1 MELIALIPG
10 AGLDTMLDVA
20 PLVGLVLFFQ
30 IVVLRRRLANPGRVV
45 VGFVYVVIGLV
56 LFLIGLEEVLFP
68 LGKTMAAQ
76 LTDPAFLGLAEGAV
90 AHWLDYGWVYAFAA
104 AVGFGTTIAEPSL
117 LAVAQKAGA
126 VSGGTIRPWG
136 LRTAVAVGVAVG
148 VGLGAVR
155 IVLGLPLHYLIMGG
169 YAIVIAQTVFA
180 SRSII
185 PLAYD
190 SGGVTT
196 STVTVPLV
204 AALGLGLAANVPGRS
219 PLIDGFGLIAFAS
232 VFPVIAVLG
241 YAQLASTFA
250 AAQRRR
256 RSRGR
261 RRCGRAARGSEV
273 RHG

>member
-1 MELIALIPG
+1 MVDLLNVLPSV
-10 AGLDTMLDVA
+10 GLDTVRDIA

-30 IVVLRRRLANPGRVV
+30 IIVLRRRPANLGRIV

-56 LFLIGLEEVLFP
+56 LFLIGLEEALFP

-76 LTDPAFLGLAEGAV
+76 LTDPAFLGLAEGAA
-90 AHWLDYGWVYAFAA
+90 AHWLDYGWIYAFAA
-104 AVGFGTTIAEPSL
+104 AVGFGTTIAEPAL
-117 LAVAQKAGA
+117 MAVARKAGA

-136 LRTAVAVGVAVG
+136 LRIAVAIGVAVG

-155 IVLGLPLHYLIMGG
+155 IVTGIPLHYLIMAG
-169 YAIVIAQTVFA
+169 YAIVIVQTIFA

-190 SGGVTT
+190 SGGVTS

-219 PLIDGFGLIAFAS
+219 PLLDGFGLIAFAC
-232 VFPVIAVLG
+232 VFAVIAVLG
-241 YAQLASTFA
+241 YAQLASA
-250 AAQRRR
+250 LE
-256 RSRGR
+256 
-261 RRCGRAARGSEV
+261 AARKRRPPRKGT
-273 RHG
+273 

>member
-10 AGLDTMLDVA
+10 AGLDTVLDVA

-56 LFLIGLEEVLFP
+56 LFVIGLEEALFP

-90 AHWLDYGWVYAFAA
+90 AHWLDYGWIYAFAA
-104 AVGFGTTIAEPSL
+104 AIGFGTTIAEPSL
-117 LAVAQKAGA
+117 MAVARKAEA
-126 VSGGTIRPWG
+126 VSGGTIKPWG
-136 LRTAVAVGVAVG
+136 LRIAVAVGVAVG

-155 IVLGLPLHYLIMGG
+155 IVLGLPLHYLIMVG
-169 YAIVIAQTVFA
+169 YVIVIVQTIFA

-204 AALGLGLAANVPGRS
+204 AALGLGLAYNVPGRS
-219 PLIDGFGLIAFAS
+219 PVTDGFGLIAIACVFAI
-232 VFPVIAVLG
+232 IAVLG
-241 YAQLASTFA
+241 YAQLSSALEA
-250 AAQRRR
+250 ARKR
-256 RSRGR
+256 RSSGK
-261 RRCGRAARGSEV
+261 GT
-273 RHG
+273 

>member
-1 MELIALIPG
+1 MELLALMAE
-10 AGLDTMLDVA
+10 AGLDTVLDVA

-45 VGFVYVVIGLV
+45 IGFVYVVLGLV
-56 LFLIGLEEVLFP
+56 LFLIGLEQALFP

-76 LTDPAFLGLAEGAV
+76 LTDPAFLGIAEGAV
-90 AHWLDYGWVYAFAA
+90 AHWLDYGWVYVFAA
-104 AVGFGTTIAEPSL
+104 AIGFGTTIAEPSL
-117 LAVAQKAGA
+117 LAVAEKAGN
-126 VSGGTIRPWG
+126 VSGGTIKPWG
-136 LRTAVAVGVAVG
+136 LRIAVAVGVSIG

-155 IVLGLPLHYLIMGG
+155 IVLGLPLHYLIMIG

-196 STVTVPLV
+196 STATVPLV

-232 VFPVIAVLG
+232 VFPIIAVLG
-241 YAQLASTFA
+241 YAQLSSIL
-250 AAQRRR
+250 Q
-256 RSRGR
+256 
-261 RRCGRAARGSEV
+261 AARK
-273 RHG
+273 RRLRRARL

>member
-1 MELIALIPG
+1 MELITLILS
-10 AGLDTMLDVA
+10 AGRDTVFDVA

-56 LFLIGLEEVLFP
+56 LFLIGLEEALFP

-104 AVGFGTTIAEPSL
+104 AIGFGTTIAEPSL
-117 LAVAQKAGA
+117 LAVANKAGT
-126 VSGGTIRPWG
+126 VSGGTIKPWG
-136 LRTAVAVGVAVG
+136 LRIAVAVGVAVG

-155 IVLGLPLHYLIMGG
+155 IVLGLPLHYLIMAG
-169 YAIVIAQTVFA
+169 YLVVIVLTVFA

-185 PLAYD
+185 ALAYD
-190 SGGVTT
+190 SGGVTS

-219 PLIDGFGLIAFAS
+219 PLLDGFGLIALACVFA
-232 VFPVIAVLG
+232 VIAVLG
-241 YAQLASTFA
+241 YAQLSSVLEA
-250 AAQRRR
+250 RRR
-256 RSRGR
+256 RRLSGK
-261 RRCGRAARGSEV
+261 GT
-273 RHG
+273 